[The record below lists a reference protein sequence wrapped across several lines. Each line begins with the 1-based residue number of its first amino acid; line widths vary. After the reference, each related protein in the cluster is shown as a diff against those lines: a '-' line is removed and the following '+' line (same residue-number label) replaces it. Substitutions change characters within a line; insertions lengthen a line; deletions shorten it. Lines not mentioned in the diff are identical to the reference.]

1 MFKNEVDR
9 VGQAAA
15 DKVRFL
21 NENPGGYFV
30 SSLMAGMYIGFGI
43 LLSFT
48 IGSMGSMPLMKLFMG
63 MSFAC
68 ALSLVIMAGAELFTG
83 NNMVMA
89 TGFLKKTVSAKEV
102 LKLWLICYVGNW
114 LGSIL
119 LAWIF
124 SRTGLMTEAFCET
137 VAKAAAAKVS
147 VPFGAL
153 LFRAALCNMLV
164 CLGVWC
170 SIKMASESG
179 KLIMI
184 FWIIVIFFTAGFEHS
199 VANMTL
205 LTLDFLAPHTAMTAG
220 AYMYNLLT
228 VTLGNILGGVFLVAL
243 PYVLMGKNE

>member
-9 VGQAAA
+9 VAHAAA

-21 NENPGGYFV
+21 NENPTGYFA
-30 SSLMAGMYIGFGI
+30 SSLMAGMFIGFGI

-48 IGSMGSMPLMKLFMG
+48 IGAMGSMPLMKLFMG

-89 TGFLKKTVSAKEV
+89 TGFMEKTVSAKDV
-102 LKLWLICYVGNW
+102 LKLWVICYVGNW

-124 SRTGLMTEAFCET
+124 AHTGLMTEAFCAA
-137 VAKAAAAKVS
+137 VAPVAAAKVS
-147 VPFGAL
+147 IPFGAL
-153 LFRAALCNMLV
+153 LLRAILCNMLV
-164 CLGVWC
+164 CLAVWC
-170 SIKMASESG
+170 SIKMTSESG
-179 KLIMI
+179 KLIMV

-199 VANMTL
+199 VANMVL
-205 LTLDFLAPHTAMTAG
+205 LSLDFMAPGTAMTMES
-220 AYMYNLLT
+220 YFYNILT
-228 VTLGNILGGVFLVAL
+228 ATLGNMIGGTFFVAV
-243 PYVLMGKNE
+243 PYTLMAKK

>member
-1 MFKNEVDR
+1 MFRKEVES
-9 VGQAAA
+9 VAQAAA

-21 NENPGGYFV
+21 NENPGGYFA

-83 NNMVMA
+83 NNLVMA
-89 TGFLKKTVSAKEV
+89 AGFLEKTVSAKDV
-102 LKLWLICYVGNW
+102 LKLWAICYVGNW

-124 SRTGLMTEAFCET
+124 AHTGLMTEAFCAA
-137 VAKAAAAKVS
+137 VAPVAAAKVS
-147 VPFGAL
+147 IPFGAL
-153 LFRAALCNMLV
+153 LLRAILCNMLV
-164 CLGVWC
+164 CLAVWC
-170 SIKMASESG
+170 SIKMTSESG
-179 KLIMI
+179 KLIMV

-199 VANMTL
+199 VANMVL
-205 LTLDFLAPHTAMTAG
+205 LSLDFMAPGTAMTMG
-220 AYMYNLLT
+220 NYFYNILT
-228 VTLGNILGGVFLVAL
+228 ATLGNMIGGIFFVAV
-243 PYVLMGKNE
+243 PYTLMAKK

>member
-15 DKVRFL
+15 DKVCFL

-48 IGSMGSMPLMKLFMG
+48 IGSMGSVPLMKLFMG

-68 ALSLVIMAGAELFTG
+68 ALSLVVMAGAELFTG

-89 TGFLKKTVSAKEV
+89 TGFMQKTVSAREV

-153 LFRAALCNMLV
+153 LLRAALCNMLV

-170 SIKMASESG
+170 SIKMTSESG

-205 LTLDFLAPHTAMTAG
+205 LTLGFLAPHTAMTAG